1 MSSKRKF
8 KRDYIILEA
17 KDINFRNKER
27 VLPKAFAK
35 VEVNDGKSIVALYV
49 ENLKYIKDGYDT
61 LAITTKYDVLDL
73 GKIVLNDQGRGE
85 FILDLDDEEDD
96 IKSIAIVHEDKVP
109 LIGFKGNKL
118 DNYEDILFAV
128 DEDEDYDDD
137 YDEEYDEEYDEDG
150 EDNEDDYDES
160 LDSSEGYDD
169 DLDLGEGND
178 TDEDY
183 DENYNGDNPS
193 DHGNAEDIA
202 SIRESGNFYENEGS
216 DEVSDDDS
224 EYEVSDGVYDE
235 DVSDEEYSQD
245 NDEEEYDDHNDNF
258 DEYDEFYDEEEE
270 DYLDFD
276 DDDDDVFG
284 RDNLDYEENDDSFSQ
299 NEKISNDEMVEL
311 NNFNKIEY
319 RDKYEDNSTEEKDDP
334 LKYVSNRKKVKNK
347 SYKTSEIEEVKEEIT
362 EQNKTVGTLMM
373 PRQIKKGLKY
383 FKEVKPFVEDKT
395 ESTRW
400 WKIDINPTT
409 LCGYSMPNLGYVNA
423 LNYTMYSDVVINAYK
438 HRHYLFGVQY
448 DEYNK
453 RKNYI
458 YAIPGLKNE
467 KPDNGNTGFVRF
479 ESSDNRSN
487 NSMGY
492 WMCFIDARL
501 RTIVK

>member
-85 FILDLDDEEDD
+85 FILDLDDDEDD

-118 DNYEDILFAV
+118 DNYEDILFAD
-128 DEDEDYDDD
+128 DEDED
-137 YDEEYDEEYDEDG
+137 YDEEYDEDG

-160 LDSSEGYDD
+160 LDYSEEYDE
-169 DLDLGEGND
+169 DLDHDEGNNM
-178 TDEDY
+178 DEKY
-183 DENYNGDNPS
+183 DENYNGDYQTN
-193 DHGNAEDIA
+193 HGNEEDIA

-216 DEVSDDDS
+216 NEGSDDDS
-224 EYEVSDGVYDE
+224 EYEYCDGVYDE
-235 DVSDEEYSQD
+235 DDSDEEYSR
-245 NDEEEYDDHNDNF
+245 DEDEYDDLNDDF

-276 DDDDDVFG
+276 DDDDVFE
-284 RDNLDYEENDDSFSQ
+284 RDNLDSEHSDDGFSQ
-299 NEKISNDEMVEL
+299 NEKINNNEMVEL
-311 NNFNKIEY
+311 NNFNKIEF
-319 RDKYEDNSTEEKDDP
+319 REKYKDNSTEDKDDP
-334 LKYVSNRKKVKNK
+334 VRYASNRKKVKNK
-347 SYKTSEIEEVKEEIT
+347 SYKTSQNDEVKEEIP
-362 EQNKTVGTLMM
+362 EQNKTAGTLMM

-423 LNYTMYSDVVINAYK
+423 LNYTMYSDVVINAYR

-458 YAIPGLKNE
+458 YAIPGVKNE
-467 KPDNGNTGFVRF
+467 KPDNGNTGFMRF

>member
-85 FILDLDDEEDD
+85 FILDLDDDEDD

-118 DNYEDILFAV
+118 DNYEDILFAD
-128 DEDEDYDDD
+128 DEDED
-137 YDEEYDEEYDEDG
+137 YDEEYDEDG

-160 LDSSEGYDD
+160 LDYSEEYDE
-169 DLDLGEGND
+169 DLDHDEGNNM
-178 TDEDY
+178 DEKY
-183 DENYNGDNPS
+183 DENYNGDYQT
-193 DHGNAEDIA
+193 DHGNEEDIA

-216 DEVSDDDS
+216 NEGSDDDS
-224 EYEVSDGVYDE
+224 EYEDCDEVYDE
-235 DVSDEEYSQD
+235 DDSDEEYSR
-245 NDEEEYDDHNDNF
+245 DEDEYDDLNDDF

-276 DDDDDVFG
+276 DDDDVFE
-284 RDNLDYEENDDSFSQ
+284 RDNLDSEHSDDSFSQ
-299 NEKISNDEMVEL
+299 NEKINNNEMVEL
-311 NNFNKIEY
+311 NNFNKIEF
-319 RDKYEDNSTEEKDDP
+319 REKYKDNSTEDKDDP
-334 LKYVSNRKKVKNK
+334 VRYASNRKKVKNK
-347 SYKTSEIEEVKEEIT
+347 SYKTSQNEVVKEEIP
-362 EQNKTVGTLMM
+362 EQNKTAGTLMM

-423 LNYTMYSDVVINAYK
+423 LNYTMYSDVVINAYR

-458 YAIPGLKNE
+458 YAIPGVKNE
-467 KPDNGNTGFVRF
+467 KPDNGNTGFMRF

>member
-85 FILDLDDEEDD
+85 FILDLDDDEDD

-118 DNYEDILFAV
+118 DNYEDILFAD
-128 DEDEDYDDD
+128 DEDED
-137 YDEEYDEEYDEDG
+137 YDEEYDEDG

-160 LDSSEGYDD
+160 LDYSEEYDE
-169 DLDLGEGND
+169 DLDHDEGNNM
-178 TDEDY
+178 DEKY
-183 DENYNGDNPS
+183 DENYNGDYQT
-193 DHGNAEDIA
+193 DHGNEEDIA

-216 DEVSDDDS
+216 NEGSDDDS
-224 EYEVSDGVYDE
+224 EYEDCDGVYDE
-235 DVSDEEYSQD
+235 DDSDEEYSR
-245 NDEEEYDDHNDNF
+245 DEDEYDDLNDDF

-276 DDDDDVFG
+276 DDDDVFE
-284 RDNLDYEENDDSFSQ
+284 RDNLDSKHSDDGFSQ
-299 NEKISNDEMVEL
+299 NEKINNNEMVEL
-311 NNFNKIEY
+311 NNFNKIEF
-319 RDKYEDNSTEEKDDP
+319 REKYKDNCTEDKDDP
-334 LKYVSNRKKVKNK
+334 VRYASNRKKVKNK
-347 SYKTSEIEEVKEEIT
+347 SYKTSQNEEVKEEIP
-362 EQNKTVGTLMM
+362 EQNKTAGTLMM

-383 FKEVKPFVEDKT
+383 FKEVKPFEEDKT

-423 LNYTMYSDVVINAYK
+423 LNYTMYSDVVINAYR

-458 YAIPGLKNE
+458 YAIPGVKNE
-467 KPDNGNTGFVRF
+467 KPDNGNTGFMRF

>member
-85 FILDLDDEEDD
+85 FILDLDDDEDD

-118 DNYEDILFAV
+118 DNYEDILFAD
-128 DEDEDYDDD
+128 DEDED
-137 YDEEYDEEYDEDG
+137 YDEEYDEDG

-160 LDSSEGYDD
+160 LDYSEEYDE
-169 DLDLGEGND
+169 DLDHDEGNNM
-178 TDEDY
+178 DEKY
-183 DENYNGDNPS
+183 DENYNGDYQT
-193 DHGNAEDIA
+193 DHGNEEDIA

-216 DEVSDDDS
+216 NEGSDDDS
-224 EYEVSDGVYDE
+224 EYEDCDGVYDE
-235 DVSDEEYSQD
+235 DDSDEEYSR
-245 NDEEEYDDHNDNF
+245 DEDEYDDLNDDF

-276 DDDDDVFG
+276 DDDDVFE
-284 RDNLDYEENDDSFSQ
+284 RDNLDSKHSDDGFSQ
-299 NEKISNDEMVEL
+299 NEKINNNEMVEL
-311 NNFNKIEY
+311 NNFNKIEF
-319 RDKYEDNSTEEKDDP
+319 REKYKDNSTEDKDDP
-334 LKYVSNRKKVKNK
+334 VRYASNRKKVKNK
-347 SYKTSEIEEVKEEIT
+347 SYKTSQNEEVKEEIP
-362 EQNKTVGTLMM
+362 EQNKTAGTLMM

-423 LNYTMYSDVVINAYK
+423 LNYTMYSDVVINAYR

-458 YAIPGLKNE
+458 YAIPGVKNE
-467 KPDNGNTGFVRF
+467 KPDNGNTGFMRF